1 MLLSKRQLL
10 VGASAAGLASMLSFG
25 FQPAFAQDR
34 VSAPE
39 PRRRMNL
46 LLITADDLD
55 WSIPGFMGG
64 RPGLM
69 PNLDALAARS
79 HRFINN
85 RTVAPICMPSRE
97 ALLTGLVPHR
107 SGGTG
112 FTPVN
117 PGTPTLTNLLKEA
130 GYYTGAIHK
139 ISHMLPFECFSW
151 DYIQQSKDRSTLIL
165 ANGARVCIEEARN
178 GRKPFFLNCNSNDPH
193 RPFYGSAAAALV
205 DHDQTGHY
213 RIEREVGPDDVT
225 IPPNLEDLPDIRVE
239 LAQYWNSAQRLDM
252 AIGHILRVLDES
264 GERDNTVVVFCSDH
278 GMPMPFAKATCY
290 DHGTR
295 TPLLISWPGMGQ
307 PREFTDLTT
316 HMDLVP
322 TICDLLGVPSPQG
335 LDGVSWLS
343 SVIENAPFEREFT
356 FSYVNTLSSGY
367 AFPMR
372 AIQDSR
378 YALVFSSWAGGELKY
393 RSESMIGLTFNAMA
407 AAAASD
413 PRIAARVSQY
423 IDGIPLAFYDLQD
436 DPGQRSNI
444 IVQPRHADRVRR
456 MTEALLHEM
465 RRTGDPELGNLETL
479 LAGGVPVVTQ
489 DIERYRLRDGD

>member
-1 MLLSKRQLL
+1 
-10 VGASAAGLASMLSFG
+10 
-25 FQPAFAQDR
+25 
-34 VSAPE
+34 
-39 PRRRMNL
+39 
-46 LLITADDLD
+46 
-55 WSIPGFMGG
+55 
-64 RPGLM
+64 
-69 PNLDALAARS
+69 
-79 HRFINN
+79 
-85 RTVAPICMPSRE
+85 
-97 ALLTGLVPHR
+97 
-107 SGGTG
+107 
-112 FTPVN
+112 
-117 PGTPTLTNLLKEA
+117 
-130 GYYTGAIHK
+130 
-139 ISHMLPFECFSW
+139 
-151 DYIQQSKDRSTLIL
+151 
-165 ANGARVCIEEARN
+165 
-178 GRKPFFLNCNSNDPH
+178 
-193 RPFYGSAAAALV
+193 
-205 DHDQTGHY
+205 
-213 RIEREVGPDDVT
+213 
-225 IPPNLEDLPDIRVE
+225 
-239 LAQYWNSAQRLDM
+239 
-252 AIGHILRVLDES
+252 
-264 GERDNTVVVFCSDH
+264 
-278 GMPMPFAKATCY
+278 MPMPFAKATCY